1 MRFKLQIGNE
11 EFVNDYIDSLERND
25 IEDSEIRQVAEIYF
39 RMNRF
44 NEYIDLIRDDVLV
57 GNFTVTLALHV
68 TFSHYTN
75 LGKRKRRIEI
85 IIFSGIE

>member
-1 MRFKLQIGNE
+1 MRKPKLNWTEIGKISPKWRELRFKLQIGNE

-44 NEYIDLIRDDVLV
+44 NEYIDLIRDDVLM
-57 GNFTVTLALHV
+57 GNFY
-68 TFSHYTN
+68 HY
-75 LGKRKRRIEI
+75 
-85 IIFSGIE
+85 